1 MSTPSGS
8 SRFSSLPFRP
18 WLFAVGLVLCTV
30 AALVFFALRDGTV
43 VVGIAPALANASQ
56 GDDKVPAP
64 ELDGAVAWLNSAGP
78 IRLADLKGRVVLL
91 DFWTLCCINCIHTL
105 PDLAKLEAKYPG
117 ILVVIGILFTAF
129 FLSFAIE
136 PAVNWLAAR
145 GWRRGSAT
153 GLIFLAVFLAVDLLI
168 ALVIPAVIS
177 GTKQLIESAPQMV
190 DTFVRWAN
198 KFGWHIS
205 AENLTDQIEQHAQDL
220 AGSAASLA
228 GNVFGIAAS
237 ILGGI
242 FRWATIALFTFYI
255 VAEGPKLRRIIC
267 SALPPKQQEHVLF
280 VWNQAIDKTG
290 GYFYSR
296 LLLAVINGT
305 GMYITLRVF
314 SVPFAAP
321 LAIFEGLVAEF
332 IPIVGTYIAGAAP
345 VFVALLSSPAA
356 GIAALAY
363 VLIYQQIE
371 NYWLS
376 PRLTAKTM
384 ALHPAV
390 AFAAALIGGA
400 IGGILTAFLALPV
413 AAVAQAAIAE
423 YGKKYTVVEDDLTAH
438 PDPPPPREHRTGR
451 LTKIRRRHRD
461 EGGLDH
467 QPVDRQDDDGSDT

>member
-1 MSTPSGS
+1 MDDAGQTPETTPEDSGEASAPPWIPWFLRQATIRGIIILIAGIWGVNLIMDLTSKLS
-8 SRFSSLPFRP
+8 S
-18 WLFAVGLVLCTV
+18 
-30 AALVFFALRDGTV
+30 
-43 VVGIAPALANASQ
+43 
-56 GDDKVPAP
+56 
-64 ELDGAVAWLNSAGP
+64 
-78 IRLADLKGRVVLL
+78 
-91 DFWTLCCINCIHTL
+91 
-105 PDLAKLEAKYPG
+105 
-117 ILVVIGILFTAF
+117 VIGILFTAF

-153 GLIFLAVFLAVDLLI
+153 GLIFLGVFLAVDLLI

-177 GTKQLIESAPQMV
+177 GTKQLIASAPQMV

-198 KFGWHIS
+198 KVGWHIS
-205 AENLTDQIEQHAQDL
+205 AQNLTDQIEQHAQDL

-267 SALPPKQQEHVLF
+267 SALPPKQQEHMLF
-280 VWNQAIDKTG
+280 VWDQAIDKTG

-321 LAIFEGLVAEF
+321 LAIFEGLVSEF

-461 EGGLDH
+461 EGEGLDH
-467 QPVDRQDDDGSDT
+467 QPVDQQDGDGSDT

>member
-1 MSTPSGS
+1 MDDTGQTPDTTPEDSGEAS
-8 SRFSSLPFRP
+8 APP
-18 WLFAVGLVLCTV
+18 WMPWF
-30 AALVFFALRDGTV
+30 LRQAT
-43 VVGIAPALANASQ
+43 
-56 GDDKVPAP
+56 
-64 ELDGAVAWLNSAGP
+64 
-78 IRLADLKGRVVLL
+78 IR
-91 DFWTLCCINCIHTL
+91 
-105 PDLAKLEAKYPG
+105 G
-117 ILVVIGILFTAF
+117 ILILIAGIWGVNLILDLTSKLSSVIGILFTAF

-153 GLIFLAVFLAVDLLI
+153 GLIFLGVFLAVDLLI

-177 GTKQLIESAPQMV
+177 GTKQLIASAPQMV
-190 DTFVRWAN
+190 DTLVRWAN
-198 KFGWHIS
+198 RFGWHIS
-205 AENLTDQIEQHAQDL
+205 AQNLTDQIEQHAQDL

-267 SALPPKQQEHVLF
+267 TPFRRSSGDVLF
-280 VWNQAIDKTG
+280 VWIRRSTRPAVSTRACSWPSSTARGCTSPPGVQRAVQRR
-290 GYFYSR
+290 SR
-296 LLLAVINGT
+296 SSEGWC
-305 GMYITLRVF
+305 RVH
-314 SVPFAAP
+314 PHR
-321 LAIFEGLVAEF
+321 
-332 IPIVGTYIAGAAP
+332 GTYIAGAAP

-438 PDPPPPREHRTGR
+438 PDPPPPREHRTGDDQ
-451 LTKIRRRHRD
+451 IRAGTAMRAGARSLAD
-461 EGGLDH
+461 
-467 QPVDRQDDDGSDT
+467 QQDGDGSDT

>member
-1 MSTPSGS
+1 MADREAPPENGAPTAP
-8 SRFSSLPFRP
+8 PWMP
-18 WLFAVGLVLCTV
+18 WL
-30 AALVFFALRDGTV
+30 LRQLTIR
-43 VVGIAPALANASQ
+43 GI
-56 GDDKVPAP
+56 
-64 ELDGAVAWLNSAGP
+64 
-78 IRLADLKGRVVLL
+78 VVLIAGIWGVAL
-91 DFWTLCCINCIHTL
+91 ITGITS
-105 PDLAKLEAKYPG
+105 KLSN
-117 ILVVIGILFTAF
+117 VIGIIFTAF

-136 PAVNWLAAR
+136 PAVNWLAKR
-145 GWRRGSAT
+145 GWRRGYAT
-153 GLIFLAVFLAVDLLI
+153 GLIFLGVFFSGVILV

-177 GTKQLIESAPQMV
+177 GTKQLIAAAPQLV

-198 KFGWHIS
+198 RLGWHIS
-205 AENLTDQIEQHAQDL
+205 AQNLTDQIEQHAKDL
-220 AGSAASLA
+220 AGSAAHLA

-267 SALPPKQQEHVLF
+267 SALPPKQQAHVLF
-280 VWNQAIDKTG
+280 VWDQAIEKTG

-345 VFVALLSSPAA
+345 IFVALLTSTSA
-356 GIAALAY
+356 GIAAIAY
-363 VLIYQQIE
+363 VVVYQQIE
-371 NYWLS
+371 NYLLS

-390 AFAAALIGGA
+390 AFAAALVGGA

-413 AAVAQAAIAE
+413 AGVIQAAVSE
-423 YGKKYTVVEDDLTAH
+423 YGKKYAVVEDGLT
-438 PDPPPPREHRTGR
+438 DETTPPSKPKEDRPGMMDKLRD
-451 LTKIRRRHRD
+451 RRKK
-461 EGGLDH
+461 
-467 QPVDRQDDDGSDT
+467 DDDAPSSDGSDP

>member
-1 MSTPSGS
+1 MDEPEATDPATEDGKA
-8 SRFSSLPFRP
+8 LAPP
-18 WLFAVGLVLCTV
+18 WMPWFLRQVTIRGVLVLI
-30 AALVFFALRDGTV
+30 A
-43 VVGIAPALANASQ
+43 GIWGVML
-56 GDDKVPAP
+56 
-64 ELDGAVAWLNSAGP
+64 
-78 IRLADLKGRVVLL
+78 ITDL
-91 DFWTLCCINCIHTL
+91 TS
-105 PDLAKLEAKYPG
+105 KLSS
-117 ILVVIGILFTAF
+117 VIGILFTAF

-136 PAVNWLAAR
+136 PAVNWLASR

-153 GLIFLAVFLAVDLLI
+153 GLIFLGVFIACIILV

-177 GTKQLIESAPQMV
+177 GTKQLIAAAPDMV
-190 DTFVRWAN
+190 RTFVRFAN
-198 KFGWHIS
+198 RLGWHIS
-205 AENLTDQIEQHAQDL
+205 ADNLTNQIEQHAQEL
-220 AGSAASLA
+220 VGSAASLA

-237 ILGGI
+237 ILGGL

-267 SALPPKQQEHVLF
+267 SALPPKQQSHVLF
-280 VWNQAIDKTG
+280 VWDQAIEKTG

-345 VFVALLSSPAA
+345 VFVALLSSLAA

-376 PRLTAKTM
+376 PRLTARTM
-384 ALHPAV
+384 QLHPAV

-413 AAVAQAAIAE
+413 AAVVQAAIQE

-438 PDPPPPREHRTGR
+438 AEPPPPREHRTGR
-451 LTKIRRRHRD
+451 LTRPRHR
-461 EGGLDH
+461 
-467 QPVDRQDDDGSDT
+467 PKDDGAERR

>member
-1 MSTPSGS
+1 MDEPERGEPVSQNGQASAPPWMPWFLRQVTIRGVLALIAGIWGVMLITDLTSKLS
-8 SRFSSLPFRP
+8 SM
-18 WLFAVGLVLCTV
+18 
-30 AALVFFALRDGTV
+30 
-43 VVGIAPALANASQ
+43 
-56 GDDKVPAP
+56 
-64 ELDGAVAWLNSAGP
+64 
-78 IRLADLKGRVVLL
+78 
-91 DFWTLCCINCIHTL
+91 
-105 PDLAKLEAKYPG
+105 
-117 ILVVIGILFTAF
+117 IGILFTAF

-136 PAVNWLAAR
+136 PAVNWLASR

-153 GLIFLAVFLAVDLLI
+153 GLIFLGVFIACVILV

-177 GTKQLIESAPQMV
+177 GTKQLIAAAPDLV
-190 DTFVRWAN
+190 RTFVRFADR
-198 KFGWHIS
+198 FGWHIS
-205 AENLTDQIEQHAQDL
+205 ADNLTTQIEQHAQQL
-220 AGSAASLA
+220 VGSAASLA

-267 SALPPKQQEHVLF
+267 SALPPRQQAHILF
-280 VWNQAIDKTG
+280 VWDQAIEKTG

-345 VFVALLSSPAA
+345 VFVALLSSTTA

-371 NYWLS
+371 NYLLS
-376 PRLTAKTM
+376 PRLTEKTM

-413 AAVAQAAIAE
+413 AGVIQAAIQE
-423 YGKKYTVVEDDLTAH
+423 YGKRYTVVEDGLTAESA
-438 PDPPPPREHRTGR
+438 PLLPKGDKPGMVERFRER
-451 LTKIRRRHRD
+451 KNK
-461 EGGLDH
+461 
-467 QPVDRQDDDGSDT
+467 DDGPDA

>member
-1 MSTPSGS
+1 MRQHVVQMADGEPVPENGKAAAPSW
-8 SRFSSLPFRP
+8 LP
-18 WLFAVGLVLCTV
+18 WL
-30 AALVFFALRDGTV
+30 LRQ
-43 VVGIAPALANASQ
+43 A
-56 GDDKVPAP
+56 
-64 ELDGAVAWLNSAGP
+64 
-78 IRLADLKGRVVLL
+78 
-91 DFWTLCCINCIHTL
+91 TLR
-105 PDLAKLEAKYPG
+105 G
-117 ILVVIGILFTAF
+117 ILVVVAGVYGVTLLTGLTSRLSNVLGILFTAF
-129 FLSFAIE
+129 FLSFALE
-136 PAVNWLAAR
+136 PAVNYLAKK
-145 GWRRGSAT
+145 GWRRGYAT
-153 GLIFLAVFLAVDLLI
+153 GLIFLGVFLSGVLLV

-177 GTKQLIESAPQMV
+177 GTKQLIAAAPQLV
-190 DTFVRWAN
+190 ATFVRWAN
-198 KFGWHIS
+198 KLGWHIS
-205 AENLTDQIEQHAQDL
+205 AQNLTDQIEQHAKDL
-220 AGSAASLA
+220 AGSAAHLA

-237 ILGGI
+237 ILGGL

-280 VWNQAIDKTG
+280 VWDQAIEKTG

-345 VFVALLSSPAA
+345 VFVALLSSTSA

-363 VLIYQQIE
+363 VLVYQQIE

-400 IGGILTAFLALPV
+400 LGGILTAFLALPV
-413 AAVAQAAIAE
+413 AGVIQAAIQE
-423 YGKKYTVVEDDLTAH
+423 YGKRYVVVHDQLTTE
-438 PDPPPPREHRTGR
+438 PPPAEPKEDTPGMMDRLRDRMKKEHEP
-451 LTKIRRRHRD
+451 D
-461 EGGLDH
+461 A
-467 QPVDRQDDDGSDT
+467 